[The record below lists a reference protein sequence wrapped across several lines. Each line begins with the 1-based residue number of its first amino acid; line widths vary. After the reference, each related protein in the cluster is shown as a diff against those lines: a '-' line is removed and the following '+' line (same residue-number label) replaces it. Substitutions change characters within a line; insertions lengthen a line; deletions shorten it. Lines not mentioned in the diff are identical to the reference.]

1 MPPSLSQPIPI
12 DSDSNSNTQLEVS
25 KLESKL
31 FNNLNLDKES
41 NALLSTETS
50 TLSSP

>member
-1 MPPSLSQPIPI
+1 MPPSLLQPISI
-12 DSDSNSNTQLEVS
+12 NSNSNSNTQLEVS

-31 FNNLNLDKES
+31 FNNLNLDEES

-50 TLSSP
+50 ALSSP